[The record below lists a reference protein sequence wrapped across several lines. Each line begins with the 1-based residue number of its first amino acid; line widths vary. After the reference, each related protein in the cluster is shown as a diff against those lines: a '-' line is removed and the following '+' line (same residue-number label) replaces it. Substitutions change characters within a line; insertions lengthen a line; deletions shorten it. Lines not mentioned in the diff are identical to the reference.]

1 LNKAGRDAFNAPD
14 VRDKLEPRGVVL
26 VLGSPA
32 ELGAWVA
39 ADTERW
45 AKVIREAGIKLE

>member
-1 LNKAGRDAFNAPD
+1 MWIARCVAALLA
-14 VRDKLEPRGVVL
+14 L
-26 VLGSPA
+26 
-32 ELGAWVA
+32 VA

>member
-1 LNKAGRDAFNAPD
+1 MREQ
-14 VRDKLEPRGVVL
+14 LEPRGVVL
-26 VLGSPA
+26 VLGSPQD
-32 ELGAWVA
+32 LGRHVA

>member
-1 LNKAGRDAFNAPD
+1 
-14 VRDKLEPRGVVL
+14 VREKLEPRGVVL